1 MNGYFVSQMIP
12 SGQNIIRQYLDNEDD
27 VHDVMHEIFVNYF
40 NYIVNGM
47 PIESAYDR
55 AMKEKLDKLMKGEKE
70 L

>member
-12 SGQNIIRQYLDNEDD
+12 SGQNIIRQYLDNEED
-27 VHDVMHEIFVNYF
+27 VHDVMHGIFVNYF

-55 AMKEKLDKLMKGEKE
+55 AMKEKLDKLRKGEKE